1 MSRNI
6 LAHVKA
12 KRKADLRRPEPA
24 KTSRSRQKAS
34 KCHRFCDA
42 LEGAQRMR
50 VRVIAAKNSS
60 KPVERRRSG
69 RCKGEAIRKNT
80 VIIIALVCIFGGA
93 PASLAGQ
100 SRRDCEAPGHFPRT
114 CHCHSKHGDFVRY
127 RARLIGPFE
136 SEYDVEKWE
145 QALRQ
150 GQQRQPSENSRL
162 EGSHSSNG
170 WHFDHRRHLRWPTA
184 PRRRVPS
191 Y

>member
-1 MSRNI
+1 MSKLSAKPIYGDPNRRRPAD
-6 LAHVKA
+6 LA
-12 KRKADLRRPEPA
+12 KRRLNVIASATLWKAP
-24 KTSRSRQKAS
+24 
-34 KCHRFCDA
+34 
-42 LEGAQRMR
+42 QRMR
-50 VRVIAAKNSS
+50 VRVIAAKNGS

-69 RCKGEAIRKNT
+69 RRKGEAIRKNT

-184 PRRRVPS
+184 PRRRVQAR
-191 Y
+191 